1 MTEEARLYG
10 TVLYE
15 LEVPQ
20 EMVRKT
26 GEILDENPE
35 LVRVLQSPVYSREK
49 KHAIIEKIWK
59 TPEFSSLM
67 IKFLKK
73 ACDAGAIGQ
82 FPDIV
87 KVREACERLAEGVL
101 VAELWYVT
109 APDEAQMEGIR
120 QFLKKTYGKREVQL
134 SLASHPELMGGF
146 VLKTGDVEYDYS
158 LLGKLRKLSQAVA
171 G

>member
-20 EMVRKT
+20 EMVKKT
-26 GEILDENPE
+26 GEILEKNPE
-35 LVRVLQSPVYSREK
+35 LVRVLQSPVYRREK
-49 KHAIIEKIWK
+49 KHAIIEEIWR
-59 TPEFSSLM
+59 TPEFSSVM

-73 ACDAGAIGQ
+73 ACDASAIGE

-87 KVREACERLAEGVL
+87 KVCEECARVADGVIT
-101 VAELWYVT
+101 AELWYVT
-109 APDEAQMEGIR
+109 APDEAQIEGIR
-120 QFLKKTYGKREVQL
+120 KFLKDTYGKREVKL
-134 SLASHPELMGGF
+134 SLTSHPELMGGF

-158 LLGKLRKLSQAVA
+158 LLGKLKKLSQAVA